1 MLRSLSIRNY
11 VLIDSLDIEFPAGLI
26 IITGQTGAGKSIILG
41 ALSLALGSK
50 ADLSAI
56 GPAGDSCVVEAEF
69 SVKDESGRMAALLE
83 ENGVESGLSPETGE
97 GVLIIRRVLS
107 RNGRSRTF
115 VNDCPAPVKLL
126 SELSSGLID
135 IHSQHETMMLR
146 DKQFQMSMLDHYAGD
161 KALLETCRSAW
172 TALAGMKRELETMKS
187 RLASL
192 SSEQDYNQALLDHLM
207 SASLSEGEIE
217 DLEAEQKRLAN
228 AEEIKSSLCLIES
241 LFGRD
246 ETESM
251 PLDSRLKE
259 ACRILDKLSVYIP
272 ELKELSGRIESSR
285 LELDDILNDIET
297 KEEATE
303 VSEDRLAQVEDRLSL
318 LYGLLKK
325 HNCLTITE
333 LIAVR
338 DGLASSLADTSGLEE
353 KIAGIEKEIILAEKT
368 YDNAA
373 ESLSIARRAAVKGF
387 AGSVCTLIRSLDLER
402 SVFDVVLGDV
412 APGPDGKD
420 SILFVFSS
428 TGTSPVDVAKC
439 ASGGELSRIMLS
451 LKAMMARYTN
461 MPAMIFDEIDTGVSG
476 SAADKMGSMICS
488 MGAYMQVFAITHLPQ
503 VAAKGDA
510 HYIVTKK
517 FSGDKAGTEI
527 RRISGGDRV
536 NEIARMLSGSEITP
550 EAVANAEAL
559 LSKQISPISHER

>member
-1 MLRSLSIRNY
+1 MLCSLSIRNY
-11 VLIDSLDIEFPAGLI
+11 VLIDSLDIEFPAGLV

-83 ENGVESGLSPETGE
+83 ENGIESGISPETGE
-97 GVLIIRRVLS
+97 GSLIIRRVLS

-161 KALLETCRSAW
+161 KDKLNACRAAWKTLSGLKRGLEEMKAR
-172 TALAGMKRELETMKS
+172 LAG
-187 RLASL
+187 L
-192 SSEQDYNQALLDHLM
+192 SAERDYNQALLDQLV

-217 DLEAEQKRLAN
+217 ELEAEQKMLAN
-228 AEEIKSSLCLIES
+228 AEEIKTSLCQIEN
-241 LFGRD
+241 LMGGD
-246 ETESM
+246 ESETMSI
-251 PLDSRLKE
+251 DTRLKE
-259 ACRILDKLSVYIP
+259 TCRTLDKLSAYIP
-272 ELKELSGRIESSR
+272 ELKDLSARVESSR
-285 LELDDILNDIET
+285 LELDDILGDIEAR
-297 KEEATE
+297 EESTE
-303 VSEDRLAQVEDRLSL
+303 VSEERLAQVEDRLSL

-325 HNCLTITE
+325 HNCLTITD
-333 LIAVR
+333 LIALR
-338 DGLASSLADTSGLEE
+338 DELDSSLSDTGGLEE
-353 KIAGIEKEIILAEKT
+353 RIAAAGKKIAEAQEV

-373 ESLSIARRAAVKGF
+373 QALSDARRAAVAGF
-387 AGSVCTLIRSLDLER
+387 SDSVCSLIRSLDLER
-402 SVFDVVLGDV
+402 SVFEAVLSDA
-412 APGPDGKD
+412 APGPEGKD

-510 HYIVTKK
+510 HYIVTKT
-517 FSGDKAGTEI
+517 FSGDRAGTDI
-527 RRISGGDRV
+527 RRISGRERV

-559 LSKQISPISHER
+559 LSR

>member
-97 GVLIIRRVLS
+97 GELIIRRVLS

-146 DKQFQMSMLDHYAGD
+146 DKQFQLSMLDHYAGN
-161 KALLETCRSAW
+161 KAKLEACRTAW
-172 TALAGMKRELETMKS
+172 TTLAGLRRELEAMKS
-187 RLASL
+187 RLAAL
-192 SSEQDYNQALLDHLM
+192 STEKDYNQALLDQLVA
-207 SASLSEGEIE
+207 ASLSEGEIE
-217 DLEAEQKRLAN
+217 ELEAEQKMLAN
-228 AEEIKSSLCLIES
+228 AEEIKSSLCQVES

-246 ETESM
+246 ESESM
-251 PLDSRLKE
+251 PVDTRLKE
-259 ACRILDKLSVYIP
+259 ACKVLDKLSAYIP
-272 ELKELSGRIESSR
+272 GLKELSGRIESSR
-285 LELDDILNDIET
+285 LELDDILSDIEAR
-297 KEEATE
+297 EESTE
-303 VSEDRLAQVEDRLSL
+303 VSGDRLVQVEDRLSL

-338 DGLASSLADTSGLEE
+338 DKLDSSLADTSGLEE
-353 KIAGIEKEIILAEKT
+353 KIAAAGKEITLAEKA

-373 ESLSIARRAAVKGF
+373 VALSNARRAAVKGF
-387 AGSVCTLIRSLDLER
+387 AESVCSLIRSLDLER
-402 SVFDVVLGDV
+402 SIFDVVLGDA
-412 APGPDGKD
+412 APGPEGKD

-428 TGTSPVDVAKC
+428 TGSSPVDVAKC

-510 HYIVTKK
+510 HYIVTKT
-517 FSGDKAGTEI
+517 FSDDRTGTDI
-527 RRISGGDRV
+527 KRISGSERV

-559 LSKQISPISHER
+559 LAR

>member
-26 IITGQTGAGKSIILG
+26 IMTGQTGAGKSIILG

-56 GPAGDSCVVEAEF
+56 GPAGDTCVVEAEF
-69 SVKDESGRMAALLE
+69 SVKDESGRMSALLE
-83 ENGVESGLSPETGE
+83 ENGIESGLSPETGE
-97 GVLIIRRVLS
+97 GSLIIRRVLS

-146 DKQFQMSMLDHYAGD
+146 DKQFQLSMLDHYAGD
-161 KALLETCRSAW
+161 KTELETCRKAW
-172 TALAGMKRELETMKS
+172 QALNSRKRELEEMKA
-187 RLASL
+187 RLAGL
-192 SSEQDYNQALLDHLM
+192 SREQDYNQALLDQLVA
-207 SASLSEGEIE
+207 ASLTEGEIE
-217 DLEAEQKRLAN
+217 ELEAEHKKLAN
-228 AEEIKSSLCLIES
+228 AEEIKSSLCQVES
-241 LFGRD
+241 LFGRED
-246 ETESM
+246 TETLSI
-251 PLDSRLKE
+251 DSRLKE
-259 ACRILDKLSVYIP
+259 ACKLLDKLSAYIP
-272 ELKELSGRIESSR
+272 ELSNLSGRIESSR
-285 LELDDILNDIET
+285 LELDDILTDIESR
-297 KEEATE
+297 EEATE
-303 VSEDRLAQVEDRLSL
+303 ISGDRLVQVEERLSL

-333 LIAVR
+333 LIGVR
-338 DGLASSLADTSGLEE
+338 DSLDASLSDTTDLEE
-353 KIAGIEKEIILAEKT
+353 RISSAEKDIVALQKE

-373 ESLSIARRAAVKGF
+373 GALSQVRKSAVKGF
-387 AGSVCTLIRSLDLER
+387 AGAVCNLIRSLDLER
-402 SVFDVVLGDV
+402 SVFDVVLGEA
-412 APGPDGKD
+412 APGQDGKD

-510 HYIVTKK
+510 HYIVTKT
-517 FSGDKAGTEI
+517 FSGDRAETAI
-527 RRISGGDRV
+527 RRIQGRERV

-559 LSKQISPISHER
+559 LAK

>member
-1 MLRSLSIRNY
+1 MLCSLSIRNY
-11 VLIDSLDIEFPAGLI
+11 VLIDSLDIEFPAGLV

-83 ENGVESGLSPETGE
+83 ENGIESGISPETGE
-97 GVLIIRRVLS
+97 GSLIIRRVLS

-161 KALLETCRSAW
+161 KDKLDACRAAWKTLSGLKRGLEE
-172 TALAGMKRELETMKS
+172 MKA

-192 SSEQDYNQALLDHLM
+192 SAERDYNQALLDQLV

-217 DLEAEQKRLAN
+217 ELEAEQKMLAN
-228 AEEIKSSLCLIES
+228 AEEIKTSLCQIEN
-241 LFGRD
+241 LMGGD
-246 ETESM
+246 ESETMSI
-251 PLDSRLKE
+251 DTRLKE
-259 ACRILDKLSVYIP
+259 TCRTLDKLSAYIP
-272 ELKELSGRIESSR
+272 ELKDLSARVESSR
-285 LELDDILNDIET
+285 LELDDILGDIEAR
-297 KEEATE
+297 EESTE
-303 VSEDRLAQVEDRLSL
+303 VSEERLAQVEDRLSL

-325 HNCLTITE
+325 HNCLTITD

-338 DGLASSLADTSGLEE
+338 DELDSSLSDTCGLEE
-353 KIAGIEKEIILAEKT
+353 RIAAAGKKIAEAQEV

-373 ESLSIARRAAVKGF
+373 QALSDARRAA
-387 AGSVCTLIRSLDLER
+387 A
-402 SVFDVVLGDV
+402 
-412 APGPDGKD
+412 APGPEGKD

-503 VAAKGDA
+503 VAAKGNA
-510 HYIVTKK
+510 HYIVTKT
-517 FSGDKAGTEI
+517 FSGDRAGTDI
-527 RRISGGDRV
+527 RRISGRERV

-559 LSKQISPISHER
+559 LYR

>member
-135 IHSQHETMMLR
+135 IHSQHETVMLR

-161 KALLETCRSAW
+161 KARLEACRSAW

-192 SSEQDYNQALLDHLM
+192 SSEQDYNQALLDQLM

-246 ETESM
+246 ETETF
-251 PLDSRLKE
+251 PLDTRLME
-259 ACRILDKLSVYIP
+259 A
-272 ELKELSGRIESSR
+272 
-285 LELDDILNDIET
+285 
-297 KEEATE
+297 
-303 VSEDRLAQVEDRLSL
+303 
-318 LYGLLKK
+318 
-325 HNCLTITE
+325 
-333 LIAVR
+333 
-338 DGLASSLADTSGLEE
+338 
-353 KIAGIEKEIILAEKT
+353 
-368 YDNAA
+368 
-373 ESLSIARRAAVKGF
+373 
-387 AGSVCTLIRSLDLER
+387 
-402 SVFDVVLGDV
+402 
-412 APGPDGKD
+412 
-420 SILFVFSS
+420 
-428 TGTSPVDVAKC
+428 
-439 ASGGELSRIMLS
+439 
-451 LKAMMARYTN
+451 
-461 MPAMIFDEIDTGVSG
+461 
-476 SAADKMGSMICS
+476 
-488 MGAYMQVFAITHLPQ
+488 
-503 VAAKGDA
+503 
-510 HYIVTKK
+510 
-517 FSGDKAGTEI
+517 
-527 RRISGGDRV
+527 
-536 NEIARMLSGSEITP
+536 
-550 EAVANAEAL
+550 
-559 LSKQISPISHER
+559 